1 MLKILYNYSGDNM
14 NLIIGSHV
22 SFNNKKQLLGSVEE
36 ALSYDANTF
45 MIYTGGAQSTLR
57 SEINDEL
64 TYEAYKLM
72 IENNINPK
80 NIIVH
85 APYIV
90 NLANRSDKNKYD
102 FYIDF
107 FIKELERCK
116 LLGLDKIVL
125 HPGSATTCT
134 KEEAINNIAH
144 GINLVFKS
152 TKDTMILLEFMA
164 GKGTEVGTS
173 IEELKSIIDKIDDK
187 DRIGVCLDTC
197 HMNDAGIDISLF
209 DDFLNDFDS
218 KIGINKIKCIHIN
231 DSMNNIGTHKDR
243 HANIGYGTIG
253 FNNLLN
259 VVYNPRLEGIPM
271 ILETPYINRNQSD
284 AYAPYKMEIES
295 IRKKEF
301 IDFIN
306 K

>member
-1 MLKILYNYSGDNM
+1 M

-36 ALSYDANTF
+36 AISYNANTF
-45 MIYTGGAQSTLR
+45 MIYTGGAQSTMR
-57 SEINDEL
+57 STINNEL
-64 TYEAYKLM
+64 TYEGYKLM
-72 IENNINPK
+72 LENNINIK
-80 NIIVH
+80 NVIVH

-90 NLANRSDKNKYD
+90 NLANRSDKTKYD

-107 FIKELERCK
+107 FIKELDRCK
-116 LLGLDKIVL
+116 MLGLDKIVL
-125 HPGSATTCT
+125 HPGSATTCS
-134 KEEAINNIAH
+134 KEEAIENIAH
-144 GINLVFKS
+144 GINIVYKS
-152 TKDTMILLEFMA
+152 TTNTMILLEFMA
-164 GKGTEVGTS
+164 GKGSEAGTS
-173 IEELKSIIDKIDDK
+173 IDELKAIIDKIDDK
-187 DRIGVCLDTC
+187 NRIGVCLDSC
-197 HMNDAGIDISLF
+197 HMNDAGVDISKI
-209 DDFLNDFDS
+209 DDFLDEFDS
-218 KIGINKIKCIHIN
+218 KIGIDKIKCFHIN
-231 DSMNNIGTHKDR
+231 DSMNQINSHKDR

-259 VVYNPRLEGIPM
+259 IIYNKRLEGIPF

>member
-1 MLKILYNYSGDNM
+1 M

-36 ALSYDANTF
+36 AISYNANTF
-45 MIYTGGAQSTLR
+45 MIYTGGAQSTMR
-57 SEINDEL
+57 SVINDEL
-64 TYEAYKLM
+64 TYEGYKLM
-72 IENNINPK
+72 LENNINAK
-80 NIIVH
+80 NVIVH

-107 FIKELERCK
+107 FIKELDRCK
-116 LLGLDKIVL
+116 TLGLDKIVL

-134 KEEAINNIAH
+134 KEEAIENIVH
-144 GINLVFKS
+144 GINLVYKS
-152 TKDTMILLEFMA
+152 TTNTMILLEFMS

-173 IEELKSIIDKIDDK
+173 IDELKAIIDKIEDK
-187 DRIGVCLDTC
+187 NRIGVCLDSC
-197 HMNDAGIDISLF
+197 HMNDAGIDISKI
-209 DDFLNDFDS
+209 DEFLDEFDS
-218 KIGINKIKCIHIN
+218 KIGIDKIKCFHIN
-231 DSMNNIGTHKDR
+231 DSMNPIGSHKDR

-259 VVYNPRLEGIPM
+259 VVYNKRLEGIPF

>member
-1 MLKILYNYSGDNM
+1 M

-36 ALSYDANTF
+36 AISYNANTF
-45 MIYTGGAQSTLR
+45 MIYTGGAQSTMK
-57 SEINDEL
+57 STINNEL
-64 TYEAYKLM
+64 TYEGYKLM
-72 IENNINPK
+72 LENNINIK
-80 NIIVH
+80 NVIVH

-90 NLANRSDKNKYD
+90 NLANRSDKTKYD

-107 FIKELERCK
+107 FIKELDRCK
-116 LLGLDKIVL
+116 MLGLDKIVL
-125 HPGSATTCT
+125 HPGSATTCS
-134 KEEAINNIAH
+134 KEEAIENIAH
-144 GINLVFKS
+144 GINIVYKS
-152 TKDTMILLEFMA
+152 TTNTMILLEFMA
-164 GKGTEVGTS
+164 GKGSEVGTS
-173 IEELKSIIDKIDDK
+173 IDELKAIIDKIDDK
-187 DRIGVCLDTC
+187 NRIGVCLDSC
-197 HMNDAGIDISLF
+197 HMNDAGVDISKI
-209 DDFLNDFDS
+209 DDFLDEFDS
-218 KIGINKIKCIHIN
+218 KIGIDKIKCFHIN
-231 DSMNNIGTHKDR
+231 DSMNQINSHKDR

-259 VVYNPRLEGIPM
+259 IIYNKRLEGIPF

>member
-1 MLKILYNYSGDNM
+1 M

-36 ALSYDANTF
+36 AISYNANAF
-45 MIYTGGAQSTLR
+45 MIYTGGAQSTMR
-57 SEINDEL
+57 SDINDEL
-64 TYEAYKLM
+64 TYEGHKLM
-72 IENNINPK
+72 LENNINAK
-80 NIIVH
+80 NVIVH

-90 NLANRSDKNKYD
+90 NLANRSDKIKYD

-107 FIKELERCK
+107 FIKELDRCK
-116 LLGLDKIVL
+116 MLGLDKIVL
-125 HPGSATTCT
+125 HPGSATTCS
-134 KEEAINNIAH
+134 KEEAIENIAH
-144 GINLVFKS
+144 GINLVYKS
-152 TKDTMILLEFMA
+152 TTNTMILLEFMA

-173 IEELKSIIDKIDDK
+173 IDELKAIIDKIDDK
-187 DRIGVCLDTC
+187 DRIGVCLDSC
-197 HMNDAGIDISLF
+197 HMNDAGVDISKI
-209 DDFLNDFDS
+209 DDFLDEFDS
-218 KIGINKIKCIHIN
+218 KIGIDKIKCFHIN
-231 DSMNNIGTHKDR
+231 DSMNQINSHKDR

-259 VVYNPRLEGIPM
+259 IVYNKRLEGIPF

>member
-1 MLKILYNYSGDNM
+1 M

-36 ALSYDANTF
+36 AISYNANAF
-45 MIYTGGAQSTLR
+45 MIYTGGAQSTMR
-57 SEINDEL
+57 SDINDEL
-64 TYEAYKLM
+64 TYEGHKLM
-72 IENNINPK
+72 LENNINAK
-80 NIIVH
+80 NVIVH

-90 NLANRSDKNKYD
+90 NLANRSDKTKYD

-107 FIKELERCK
+107 FIKELDRCK
-116 LLGLDKIVL
+116 MLGLDKIVL
-125 HPGSATTCT
+125 HPGSATTCS
-134 KEEAINNIAH
+134 KEEAIENIAH
-144 GINLVFKS
+144 GINLVYKS
-152 TKDTMILLEFMA
+152 TTNTMILLEFMA

-173 IEELKSIIDKIDDK
+173 IDELKAIIDKIDDK
-187 DRIGVCLDTC
+187 DRIGVCLDSC
-197 HMNDAGIDISLF
+197 HMNDAGVDISKI
-209 DDFLNDFDS
+209 DDFLDEFDS
-218 KIGINKIKCIHIN
+218 KIGIDKIKCFHIN
-231 DSMNNIGTHKDR
+231 DSMNQINSHKDR

-259 VVYNPRLEGIPM
+259 IVYNKRLEGIPF

>member
-1 MLKILYNYSGDNM
+1 M

-36 ALSYDANTF
+36 AISYNANTF
-45 MIYTGGAQSTLR
+45 MIYTGGAQSTIR
-57 SEINDEL
+57 SAINDEL
-64 TYEAYKLM
+64 TYEGYKLM
-72 IENNINPK
+72 LENNINAK
-80 NIIVH
+80 NVIVH

-107 FIKELERCK
+107 FIKELDRCK
-116 LLGLDKIVL
+116 TLGLDKIVL

-134 KEEAINNIAH
+134 KEEAIENIAH
-144 GINLVFKS
+144 GINLVYKS
-152 TKDTMILLEFMA
+152 TTDTMILLEFMA

-173 IEELKSIIDKIDDK
+173 IDELKAIIDKIEDK
-187 DRIGVCLDTC
+187 NRIGVCLDSC
-197 HMNDAGIDISLF
+197 HMNDAGVDISKI
-209 DDFLNDFDS
+209 DDFLDEFDT
-218 KIGINKIKCIHIN
+218 KIGIDKIKCFHIN
-231 DSMNNIGTHKDR
+231 DSMNPIGSHKDR

-259 VVYNPRLEGIPM
+259 VVYNKRLDGIPF

-284 AYAPYKMEIES
+284 AYAPYKNEIES

>member
-1 MLKILYNYSGDNM
+1 M

-36 ALSYDANTF
+36 AISYNANTF
-45 MIYTGGAQSTLR
+45 MIYTGGAQSTMR
-57 SEINDEL
+57 SVINDEL
-64 TYEAYKLM
+64 TYEGYKLM
-72 IENNINPK
+72 LENNINAK
-80 NIIVH
+80 NVIVH

-107 FIKELERCK
+107 FIKELDRCK
-116 LLGLDKIVL
+116 TLGLDKIVL

-134 KEEAINNIAH
+134 KEEAIENIVH
-144 GINLVFKS
+144 GINLVYKS
-152 TKDTMILLEFMA
+152 TTNTMILLEFMS

-173 IEELKSIIDKIDDK
+173 IDELKAIIDKIEDK
-187 DRIGVCLDTC
+187 NRIGVCLDSC
-197 HMNDAGIDISLF
+197 HMNDAGIDISKI
-209 DDFLNDFDS
+209 DEFLDEFDS
-218 KIGINKIKCIHIN
+218 KIGIDKIKCFHIN
-231 DSMNNIGTHKDR
+231 DSMNPIGSHKDR

-259 VVYNPRLEGIPM
+259 VVYNKRLEGIPF

-295 IRKKEF
+295 IRKRIYRFYK
-301 IDFIN
+301 
-306 K
+306 